1 MCIRDSLV
9 INCTELLEISHK
21 VYPPELNLEPSN
33 GKGNYDHFLYLD
45 INVTPNNTLVFK
57 IYNKTDDFNFEI
69 VNFPF
74 PKSNIHSNITYSSY
88 FSQLFRYA
96 RICTNY
102 IDFKSRSQILSHKLI
117 VRGFSANKLAWQ
129 FKKLSFQYNQL
140 LNKYNKNYQDILN
153 DILR

>member
-1 MCIRDSLV
+1 MTFLV
-9 INCTELLEISHK
+9 INCSNFLEISSK
-21 VYPPELNLEPSN
+21 IYPPELKLESSN
-33 GKGNYDHFLYLD
+33 GNGNYDHFLDLD
-45 INVTPNNTLVFK
+45 INVAPNNTLFLK

-102 IDFKSRSQILSHKLI
+102 IDFRNRCMLLSKKLI

-129 FKKLSFQYNQL
+129 FKKLCFKYNQL
-140 LNKYNKNYQDILN
+140 LQKYNKSYQDILN